1 MRLQRVFVAVTN
13 KLIREWFC
21 MLVLKD
27 TNVVVVSKDTDIL
40 IMLVHSFSIVKP
52 KSDWYMEIDQS
63 KIVEI
68 RKVCMYLGEDICQI

>member
-13 KLIREWFC
+13 KLICEWFC

-52 KSDWYMEIDQS
+52 KSDWYMDPAFS
-63 KIVEI
+63 KDSY
-68 RKVCMYLGEDICQI
+68 KL

>member
-1 MRLQRVFVAVTN
+1 MRLQGVFVAVTN

-40 IMLVHSFSIVKP
+40 MLVHSFSIVKP

-68 RKVCMYLGEDICQI
+68 RKVCMYLGEDICKI